1 MNTEM
6 IIRLAGIA
14 TLCILLAAS
23 LMPSVIDLRTAV
35 RRMPRFHQK
44 LFWVYMSYTAFT
56 IFCIG
61 LISVLFA
68 KELATGTTLAK
79 VLLFYFALFW
89 GGRLIIQYG
98 FFDMS
103 AFQKKT
109 WHKVGYHL
117 LTPVF
122 LAVTAAYVWA
132 AFTS

>member
-1 MNTEM
+1 MNTEI

-14 TLCILLAAS
+14 TLCVLAAAC
-23 LMPSVIDLRTAV
+23 LMPSVIELKTAV
-35 RRMPRFHQK
+35 SRMPVFHQK

-61 LISVLFA
+61 FISVFFA

-79 VLLFYFALFW
+79 VLLIYFALFW
-89 GGRLIIQYG
+89 GARLIIQYG

-109 WHKVGYHL
+109 WHKWGYHL

-122 LAVTAAYVWA
+122 LIMTAAYAWSA
-132 AFTS
+132 LTS